1 MKKTTIELDQDFIDK
16 IVLDELKDYRQI
28 LHDNLDEYYVT
39 KDREPYMREDINDH
53 IRTIAALDVV
63 IAGYE
68 VASVSL

>member
-1 MKKTTIELDQDFIDK
+1 MKKTIQLDQDFIDK

-53 IRTIAALDVV
+53 IRVIAALDVV
-63 IAGYE
+63 INSYE
-68 VASVSL
+68 AHDVAL

>member
-1 MKKTTIELDQDFIDK
+1 MKKTIQLDQDFIDK
-16 IVLDELKDYRQI
+16 IVLDELKQYRQI

-63 IAGYE
+63 INSYE
-68 VASVSL
+68 AHDVSL